1 MKEKKS
7 CVPFLVSFSSFP
19 VPSISGNGGFF
30 NTPEKFKK
38 QTNFNMRQA
47 TCLKDEVLKFQ

>member
-1 MKEKKS
+1 MKKKKS

-19 VPSISGNGGFF
+19 VPSISGNDSFF

-38 QTNFNMRQA
+38 TNQFY
-47 TCLKDEVLKFQ
+47 